1 MSRVATLLLLSV
13 GLVLGALAWGNA
25 IGGRD
30 DRFVV
35 GAVVV
40 LCGGVIVFALAASRS
55 RGGLPKGGSTARV
68 LLYGLV
74 LAAIAHVLVA
84 GRFDP
89 ARACLFL
96 ECGIAT
102 GALWSLRRGRIAPGA
117 PALPLVA
124 DVVIGGMLFFVSG
137 AEATL
142 RVMAA
147 LWPRPTFLQ
156 RDMTPD
162 ARLAC
167 VQPLPDG
174 IFDGQRVNR
183 DGFVDAPFEATEGE
197 PAVLVLGDGALAL
210 GVPAPRSAI
219 AVARAAAPGIT
230 IWNATLPW
238 IGVAETALVLERLGS
253 SLRPA
258 AVVLALNLGDDL
270 LELRQFA
277 PPWLHLAT
285 WLDHDDALLAV
296 VARRILLRVAERER
310 LGDAMWHPLAEPI
323 EDLAGLDAKLPWLVD
338 PDRQPPRASDEVLA
352 ARSRA
357 AFDAN
362 RAALADGALETLVAR
377 VIAMRD
383 ASRAIGARFGV
394 VVLPARYQVDDVLW
408 SAIAGGTPDDLRDL
422 PRADLVQRLRAH
434 DVALI
439 DVLPALAIAQP
450 IGSRRDPL
458 FHRGDTTLDAQGGRL
473 AGQALASL
481 VRELCAAPKGEGR
494 R

>member
-1 MSRVATLLLLSV
+1 MSRILVLALLGI

-30 DRFVV
+30 DRFLV

-40 LCGGVIVFALAASRS
+40 LGSGVIVFALAAARG
-55 RGGLPKGGSTARV
+55 RGGLPRGGSHARV
-68 LLYGLV
+68 LLYGLL

-96 ECGIAT
+96 HCGLAA
-102 GALWSLRRGRIAPGA
+102 GALWSLRCGRVAPGA
-117 PALPLVA
+117 PALPLIA
-124 DVVIGGMLFFVSG
+124 DVVIGGMLFFVGG

-147 LWPRPTFLQ
+147 MWPRPTFLQ
-156 RDMTPD
+156 RDMTPS

-167 VQPLPDG
+167 VQPQPDG
-174 IFDGQRVNR
+174 IYDGRRVNR
-183 DGFVDAPFEATEGE
+183 DGFVDAPFEAKEGE

-219 AVARAAAPGIT
+219 AVARSAAPGIT
-230 IWNATLPW
+230 VWNATLPQ
-238 IGVAETALVLERLGS
+238 IGVAEAALVLERLGS

-258 AVVLALNLGDDL
+258 AVVLTLNLGDDV
-270 LELRQFA
+270 LELRQFE

-285 WLDHDDALLAV
+285 WLDRDDALISV
-296 VARRILLRVAERER
+296 VARRILERVAERER
-310 LGDAMWHPLAEPI
+310 LGDTMWRPLEEPI
-323 EDLAGLDAKLPWLVD
+323 DDVAGLDAKLPWLVD
-338 PDRQPPRASDEVLA
+338 PDRQPPRASDELLA
-352 ARSRA
+352 SRSRA

-362 RAALADGALETLVAR
+362 RGALADGTLEALVAR

-383 ASRAIGARFGV
+383 AARAIGAGFGV
-394 VVLPARYQVDDVLW
+394 VILPARYQVDGALW
-408 SAIAGGTPDDLRDL
+408 SAIADGAPDDLRDR

-434 DVALI
+434 DVA
-439 DVLPALAIAQP
+439 
-450 IGSRRDPL
+450 
-458 FHRGDTTLDAQGGRL
+458 
-473 AGQALASL
+473 
-481 VRELCAAPKGEGR
+481 
-494 R
+494 